1 MKKIVAVLLVA
12 ALVFGFSATLVHA
25 VDLGPS
31 VVADGPGYPPPEPP
45 TKWPPGD
52 SNIIVTG

>member
-12 ALVFGFSATLVHA
+12 ALAFGFGATLVHA

-31 VVADGPGYPPPEPP
+31 VVADGPGYPEPEPP
-45 TKWPPGD
+45 PQWPPVQNVVPNG
-52 SNIIVTG
+52 